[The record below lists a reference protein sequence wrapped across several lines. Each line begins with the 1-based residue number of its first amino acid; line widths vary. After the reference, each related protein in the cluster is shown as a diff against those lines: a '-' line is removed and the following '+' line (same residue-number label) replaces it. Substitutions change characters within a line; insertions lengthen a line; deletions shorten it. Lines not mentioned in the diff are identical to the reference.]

1 MCNSLSS
8 YKTVLDARQTILLS
22 RRFNMGRRRHVHLEM
37 WRWSTQSGG
46 EEHGQNSHTEYG
58 PCASRNGCDEAA
70 TGANRNASRR
80 TFEWI
85 IQRIKVSRYHLLTW
99 VQTPAAPPPSQS
111 IRSWAKLTPPLRRP
125 FRRNIMMFVIV
136 RRECIVREKG
146 QQRPA
151 RRRRRQQP
159 TAEQLC
165 VENCNCDLA

>member
-1 MCNSLSS
+1 MSGPLARSGLVDDWGGALPCGWRSTMKIIIFMCNSLSS

-99 VQTPAAPPPSQS
+99 VQTPAAALRLCTVLYAS
-111 IRSWAKLTPPLRRP
+111 ICSSSVAVHP
-125 FRRNIMMFVIV
+125 
-136 RRECIVREKG
+136 
-146 QQRPA
+146 
-151 RRRRRQQP
+151 
-159 TAEQLC
+159 
-165 VENCNCDLA
+165 

>member
-1 MCNSLSS
+1 MWRSTMKIIIFMCNSLSS

-80 TFEWI
+80 TFE
-85 IQRIKVSRYHLLTW
+85 
-99 VQTPAAPPPSQS
+99 
-111 IRSWAKLTPPLRRP
+111 
-125 FRRNIMMFVIV
+125 
-136 RRECIVREKG
+136 
-146 QQRPA
+146 
-151 RRRRRQQP
+151 
-159 TAEQLC
+159 
-165 VENCNCDLA
+165 